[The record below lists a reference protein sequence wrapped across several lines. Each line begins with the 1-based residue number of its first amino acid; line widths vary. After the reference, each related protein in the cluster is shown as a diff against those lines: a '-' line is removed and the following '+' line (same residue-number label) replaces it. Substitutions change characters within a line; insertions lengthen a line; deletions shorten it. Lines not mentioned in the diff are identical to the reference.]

1 MTAGPTYLSGAV
13 EGPTDEWVLRRI
25 IHHVGAEVHRIQ
37 VQQGKTRLRSA
48 LPGMNAAARRSGWV
62 VIVDLDHDQP
72 CADALVA
79 DWLPSPSPFMRL
91 RVAVRSIESW
101 LLADAERFSDFIGV
115 RRAAVPQDPES
126 LSHPKDVVVALA
138 RQSRRR
144 AIREDMVPRERS
156 GRRVGPA
163 YTSRLIDFTESIQ
176 HGWRPDVAAAH
187 APSLRRC
194 IERVRELVSQ

>member
-1 MTAGPTYLSGAV
+1 MTADHTYLSGAV
-13 EGPTDEWVLRRI
+13 EGPSDEWVLRRI

-37 VQQGKTRLRSA
+37 IQQGKARLRAA
-48 LPGMNAAARRSGWV
+48 LPGMNVAARRSGWV
-62 VIVDLDHDQP
+62 VIADLDHEQP
-72 CADALVA
+72 CPGALVA
-79 DWLPSPSPFMRL
+79 DWLPHPSAFMRL

-101 LLADAERFSDFIGV
+101 LLADAERFSEFIGV
-115 RRAAVPQDPES
+115 GRAAIPPDPES
-126 LSHPKDVVVALA
+126 LAHPKDVVVALA

-163 YTSRLIDFTESIQ
+163 YTSRLIEFTESND
-176 HGWRPDVAAAH
+176 GWRPDVAAAH

-194 IERVRELVSQ
+194 IERVQELVSA